1 MYRFHNVKIRREDV
15 EKAEKILTEHDAI
28 GDIHHINV
36 EVRPDAIS
44 YWIAPYI
51 YEDLETIKNEF
62 KLAGI
67 QIL

>member
-1 MYRFHNVKIRREDV
+1 MYRFHNVKIRREDI

-28 GDIHHINV
+28 GDIYHINV
-36 EVRPDAIS
+36 ECTFEAIS
-44 YWIAPYI
+44 YWIAPYV

-62 KLAGI
+62 ELAGI

>member
-1 MYRFHNVKIRREDV
+1 MYRFHIVKIRREDV
-15 EKAEKILTEHDAI
+15 EKAEKILTEHDEI

-36 EVRPDAIS
+36 EVRPEAITF
-44 YWIAPYI
+44 WIAPYI
-51 YEDLETIKNEF
+51 YEDFEKIIDEF